1 MSRYRMGL
9 VPPILFLTLSACHF
23 RPLVCNSLF
32 CPVLRHLVQRSSVV
46 GF

>member
-9 VPPILFLTLSACHF
+9 VPPILFLTLSACRF
-23 RPLVCNSLF
+23 RPLVRNSLF
-32 CPVLRHLVQRSSVV
+32 CPVLRHLARRSSAV